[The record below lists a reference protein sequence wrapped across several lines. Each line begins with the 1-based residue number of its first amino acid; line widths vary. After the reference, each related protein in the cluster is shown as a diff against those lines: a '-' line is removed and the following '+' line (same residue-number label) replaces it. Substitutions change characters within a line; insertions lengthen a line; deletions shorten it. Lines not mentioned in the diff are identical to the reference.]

1 MHRFVFLLLVVIGL
15 AGQARA
21 QSPDIVA
28 TIDAQIEAFKADDFE
43 RAFSYASPS
52 IQRLFSSAENFGNMV
67 QNGFPMV
74 WRPGRVRFLE
84 LREIDGKL
92 WQKVMITDAAG
103 RVHLLDC
110 QMIDLES
117 GWKINGVQILDG
129 ELASA

>member
-1 MHRFVFLLLVVIGL
+1 MRRFVFLLLVVIGL

-28 TIDAQIEAFKADDFE
+28 TIDAQIEAFEADDVE
-43 RAFSYASPS
+43 RAFSYASPN
-52 IQRLFSSAENFGNMV
+52 IQRLFSSAEHFGNMV

-103 RVHLLDC
+103 RVHLLDY

-129 ELASA
+129 ELTSA